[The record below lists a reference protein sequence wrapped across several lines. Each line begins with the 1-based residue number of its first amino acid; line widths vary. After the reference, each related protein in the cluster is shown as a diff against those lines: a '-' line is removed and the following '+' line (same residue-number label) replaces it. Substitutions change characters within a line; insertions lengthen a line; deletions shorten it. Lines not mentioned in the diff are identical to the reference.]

1 MNKSNS
7 DKVFTFFILVLI
19 VLSLLNTIRQNKYPE
34 NLIWSDLE
42 GYYLYL
48 PSVFIYGDFKQ
59 EAIRDTGYLKVFP
72 GTDKVYS
79 KYTCGVAIL
88 EMPFFLVGNALSKPL
103 GYPQDGK
110 SRIYGYTM
118 VFAGLF
124 YFWLG
129 MFFLYKYLRRYFE
142 RKPVMIALTG
152 IALGT
157 NLFYYSVFQ
166 PGMSHV
172 FSFCFFS
179 MFLLLTDTILIQKYQ
194 TLRKPAITWLL
205 YGLVFGMIVLIR
217 PTNIIVSLLPLYI
230 WLKKES
236 NPFLYLKNNAL
247 SIIVFAVAFILP
259 FIPQMFYWK
268 YVTDNW
274 VMWSYGEESFSHWK
288 EPKLVR
294 VLFDAWNGWI
304 LYSPIVLIPLF
315 ALFKGRN
322 SNQYHERTSIFIL
335 MFATYI
341 FASWWA
347 WWFGGAFG
355 HRSYVEF
362 LSLLA
367 LPFALLISQIQ
378 SNKYLKYSVY
388 VLIIVLCYYNLGL
401 THVYTP
407 PWDGPNWTYE
417 SWWNEVKRI
426 FFVGS

>member
-1 MNKSNS
+1 MKISNS
-7 DKVFTFFILVLI
+7 KLVLN
-19 VLSLLNTIRQNKYPE
+19 SAALLLIIFSFIHTWRQHEYPE

-79 KYTCGVAIL
+79 KYTYGVAL
-88 EMPFFLVGNALSKPL
+88 MESPFFLVVNALSKPL
-103 GYPQDGK
+103 GYPQNGK
-110 SRIYGYTM
+110 SPIYGYTM

-124 YFWLG
+124 YFWIG
-129 MFFLYKYLRRYFE
+129 MLFLYKYLRRYFE
-142 RKPVMIALTG
+142 REPVIVALAG

-157 NLFYYSVFQ
+157 NLYYYSTFQ

-172 FSFCFFS
+172 FSFCLIS
-179 MFLLLTDTILIQKYQ
+179 IFLLLTDTIFIQKYNV
-194 TLRKPAITWLL
+194 LKKPALTWLA
-205 YGLVFGMIVLIR
+205 YGLIFGMIVLIR
-217 PTNIIVSLLPLYI
+217 PTNLIVALFPLYI
-230 WLKKES
+230 WFKKERQPLQFLQ
-236 NPFLYLKNNAL
+236 NNILYL
-247 SIIVFAVAFILP
+247 IIFIVMFVLP

-304 LYSPIVLIPLF
+304 LYSPIVLIPIF
-315 ALFKGRN
+315 ALIKGRN
-322 SNQYHERTSIFIL
+322 SNQYYERVSLLIL
-335 MFATYI
+335 AIATYI

-355 HRSYVEF
+355 HRSYVELLTF
-362 LSLLA
+362 LA
-367 LPFALLISQIQ
+367 MPFALLMHQIQ
-378 SNKYLKYSVY
+378 AHRYVKYSVY
-388 VLIIVLCYYNLGL
+388 IVVVILCYYNIGL
-401 THVYTP
+401 THAYIP

-417 SWWNEVKRI
+417 SWWNEVKKL
-426 FFVGS
+426 F